1 MEQLSHYQFYK
12 SMHICPQCLKCIPE
26 KGKTTC
32 EVCLKKRREIVAQRK
47 ADHKCII
54 CGEPSVKLEN
64 GKFLTLCQYHR
75 ERENNRRRKNA
86 KV

>member
-1 MEQLSHYQFYK
+1 MEPLNNYQWAK
-12 SMHICPQCLKCIPE
+12 SINVCPQCLKRRPE
-26 KGKTTC
+26 KGKTIC
-32 EVCLKKRREIVAQRK
+32 EVCLKKRRETVAQRK
-47 ADHKCII
+47 ANHRCTI

-75 ERENNRRRKNA
+75 ERENNRRRNNA